1 MQGLNSV
8 MRTLLPLFL
17 EQERKKSR
25 ALSHIAYVRTYS
37 ARSCEK
43 GVKEEGRGGG
53 EEASQGLKA
62 KEEV

>member
-17 EQERKKSR
+17 EQERKKKSGTFPHS
-25 ALSHIAYVRTYS
+25 LRTCS
-37 ARSCEK
+37 ARSCKK

-53 EEASQGLKA
+53 EQASQELKA
-62 KEEV
+62 KEKV